1 LNKHMLPEFMTV
13 LDFLSN
19 QLSTKRCRIDWAL
32 DSRSVHFPAGGCVL
46 IECYELTK
54 LDEIMLRQR

>member
-1 LNKHMLPEFMTV
+1 M
-13 LDFLSN
+13 
-19 QLSTKRCRIDWAL
+19 STKRCRIDWAL

-46 IECYELTK
+46 IECYELPK

>member
-1 LNKHMLPEFMTV
+1 MLPEFMTV

-46 IECYELTK
+46 IKCYELTK